1 MNAFTMG
8 RHPSSDVALRNP
20 TTGITGL
27 LRVRRERPRGRRAAE
42 RG

>member
-1 MNAFTMG
+1 MNAFTIG

-27 LRVRRERPRGRRAAE
+27 LYFGRIVQVTPA
-42 RG
+42 